1 MLINSFRK
9 IFCTILV
16 LFYILITAFETIA
29 EDPEPDYS
37 ELQLLN
43 VIEFGQYEQ
52 DGNLENGPEPIEWIV
67 LKIEDKKILLI
78 SRYGLDAIQFHNK
91 TIPWDN
97 PVNWKMSS
105 IRKWLNQDFYEKAFS
120 VLEKEYIESICIN
133 NDTDLIEDCS
143 EDPEDRIFILSID
156 EVKQYMN
163 QEIRPCQAT
172 PYAKSKK
179 IWIGYD
185 GNCWWWL
192 RSPGEQHGYVAH
204 IGTEGNL
211 HIYGNR
217 ATARDGTVRP
227 VFWMK
232 LKGE

>member
-9 IFCTILV
+9 IFCTILI

-29 EDPEPDYS
+29 EDAEPDYS
-37 ELQLLN
+37 ELQLFN

-67 LKIEDKKILLI
+67 LKIEEKKILLI

-133 NDTDLIEDCS
+133 NDPDLTTGSYHDRRSSRYGVED
-143 EDPEDRIFILSID
+143 SISD
-156 EVKQYMN
+156 LYHRLNINGLITHLKYFMYNYVK
-163 QEIRPCQAT
+163 
-172 PYAKSKK
+172 
-179 IWIGYD
+179 
-185 GNCWWWL
+185 
-192 RSPGEQHGYVAH
+192 
-204 IGTEGNL
+204 
-211 HIYGNR
+211 
-217 ATARDGTVRP
+217 
-227 VFWMK
+227 F
-232 LKGE
+232 